1 MATQRTIVRKITV
14 GIPIRRVTG
23 ASAQRLNDL
32 LDVNI
37 TNLEDDHI
45 LQYNSS
51 TNLWKNEPLIT
62 GGTF

>member
-23 ASAQRLNDL
+23 AAAQRLNDL

-45 LQYNSS
+45 LQYNAS

>member
-23 ASAQRLNDL
+23 ASAQRMNDL

-37 TNLEDDHI
+37 TSVQDDHI
-45 LQYNSS
+45 LQYEAS
-51 TNLWKNEPLIT
+51 TGLWKNEPLIT

>member
-23 ASAQRLNDL
+23 AAAQRLDDL

-37 TNLEDDHI
+37 ANLEDDHI

>member
-45 LQYNSS
+45 LQYNASA
-51 TNLWKNEPLIT
+51 NLWKNEPLIT

>member
-23 ASAQRLNDL
+23 AAAQRVNDL

-45 LQYNSS
+45 LQYDAS

>member
-23 ASAQRLNDL
+23 AAAQRVNDL

-37 TNLEDDHI
+37 TNLQDDHI
-45 LQYNSS
+45 LQYNAS
-51 TNLWKNEPLIT
+51 TNLWENEPLIT